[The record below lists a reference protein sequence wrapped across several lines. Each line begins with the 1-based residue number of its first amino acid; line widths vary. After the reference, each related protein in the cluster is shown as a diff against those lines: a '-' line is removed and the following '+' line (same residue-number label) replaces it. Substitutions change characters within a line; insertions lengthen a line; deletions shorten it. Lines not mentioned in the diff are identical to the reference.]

1 MLLAVPRDRRPAFGG
16 DDDWDL
22 TSQPDLAPRHTLP
35 IYALSSDEP
44 TLT

>member
-1 MLLAVPRDRRPAFGG
+1 MLLAVPRDRRPASGG

-22 TSQPDLAPRHTLP
+22 TFQTDLAPRHTLP
-35 IYALSSDEP
+35 ICARSSDAP